1 MLLMLSATA
10 ELIGAA
16 KKMTEADI
24 RSTVK
29 LGNTLTERP
38 DVLAAADPSMF
49 IDGVCAAPGNGV
61 PASTS
66 ASDGDGA
73 AVTGANAG
81 ARASSCEQFRARPRV
96 GRAALHLA
104 LPRGHDASEVTTRL
118 HLPRLSPDRL
128 RPVRRCSPGN
138 AGEFGYSR
146 LGIRP
151 DRLPRAMLL

>member
-1 MLLMLSATA
+1 MSSVSKRLAMLLMLSATA
-10 ELIGAA
+10 ELTGAA

-49 IDGVCAAPGNGV
+49 INGVCVAP
-61 PASTS
+61 AWER
-66 ASDGDGA
+66 GA
-73 AVTGANAG
+73 CQHQ
-81 ARASSCEQFRARPRV
+81 RL
-96 GRAALHLA
+96 GRRRRCRH
-104 LPRGHDASEVTTRL
+104 GGEC
-118 HLPRLSPDRL
+118 
-128 RPVRRCSPGN
+128 RCSPGN

-151 DRLPRAMLL
+151 DRLPRAMFL